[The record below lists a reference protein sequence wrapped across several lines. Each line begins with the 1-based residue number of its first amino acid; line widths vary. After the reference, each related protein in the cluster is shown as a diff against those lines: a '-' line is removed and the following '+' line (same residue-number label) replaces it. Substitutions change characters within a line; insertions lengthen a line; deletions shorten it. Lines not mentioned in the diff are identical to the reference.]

1 MIVEAD
7 NKGKIMA
14 DEYRSAM
21 RGQMEL
27 ENENEGKVLDLQKR
41 KVE

>member
-1 MIVEAD
+1 
-7 NKGKIMA
+7 MA

-27 ENENEGKVLDLQKR
+27 DNENEGKVLDLQKR